1 MINKINKNEKG
12 FTLILSL
19 VLLMVMSLMGGALI
33 VISSGDHQSN
43 NTSDQYQ
50 QAFYVAE
57 TGLLEAEKAI
67 INQYM
72 GPYVDIQDLTVDDP
86 GADATEEDQKRYNDW
101 LAYQDKLNTT
111 TETSEITE
119 LNDEGMTVTK
129 TISTQHARDFENRG
143 MPRNEIDLT
152 ETDWASS
159 FKNLDRPG
167 APETLKVTG
176 HARNQKFY
184 DLIAPIFPSEDAETV
199 ATNVDAIATGKQIK
213 KEKDFLRR
221 FRYEFFS
228 INVGTATYYGSGSSI
243 KKQSSDAQS
252 QGTAYKIYACGI
264 MTKSKTSDVAQ
275 IIIPLES
282 LIVMPN

>member
-1 MINKINKNEKG
+1 MINKNEKG
-12 FTLILSL
+12 FALVLSL
-19 VLLMVMSLMGGALI
+19 VLLLVMSLMGGALI

-67 INQYM
+67 INKYM
-72 GPYVDIQDLTVDDP
+72 GPYVDVANLSVDDP
-86 GADATEEDQKRYNDW
+86 GAGASAEQQEKYNDW
-101 LAYQDKLNTT
+101 LTYKEKLNNVEQDTG
-111 TETSEITE
+111 E
-119 LNDEGMTVTK
+119 LDEEGNSIK
-129 TISTQHARDFENRG
+129 ISHARDFQNRG
-143 MPRNEIDLT
+143 MPTNETDLT
-152 ETDWASS
+152 ETECSLS
-159 FKNLDRPG
+159 FKNLDRPSG
-167 APETLKVTG
+167 ETLKVTG
-176 HARNQKFY
+176 QATNQKFY
-184 DLIAPIFPSEDAETV
+184 DLISPIFPSGVEAE
-199 ATNVDAIATGKQIK
+199 ATNVDAIASGEQIQ

-228 INVGTATYYGSGSSI
+228 INVGTATYYGSGASI
-243 KKQSSDAQS
+243 KKKSSDSQS

-264 MTKSKTSDVAQ
+264 MTEGKDSNTAE

>member
-1 MINKINKNEKG
+1 MINKNEKG
-12 FTLILSL
+12 FALVLSL
-19 VLLMVMSLMGGALI
+19 VLLLVMSLMGGALI

-67 INQYM
+67 INKYM
-72 GPYVDIQDLTVDDP
+72 GPYVEIKDLTVDDP
-86 GADATEEDQKRYNDW
+86 GADASEEEQKRFNDW
-101 LAYQDKLNTT
+101 LAYKEKLESTGPKQDTG
-111 TETSEITE
+111 E
-119 LNDEGMTVTK
+119 LDDEGNSIKITT
-129 TISTQHARDFENRG
+129 HARDITNRG
-143 MPRNEIDLT
+143 MPTNETDLT
-152 ETDWASS
+152 ATECSIS
-159 FKNLDRPG
+159 FKNLDRPSG
-167 APETLKVTG
+167 ETLKVTG
-176 HARNQKFY
+176 QATNQKFY
-184 DLIAPIFPSEDAETV
+184 DLISPIFPSGIEAE
-199 ATNVDAIATGKQIK
+199 AINVDAIASGEQIQ
-213 KEKDFLRR
+213 KEKDFLER

-243 KKQSSDAQS
+243 KKKSSDSQS

-264 MTKSKTSDVAQ
+264 MTEGKDSNTAE